1 MHCLQWHPLTNYWRS
16 TQVLMVAP
24 AFPSLQSLELGLC
37 QLNTLEVTSLNLDG
51 AEGKPLLPL
60 LKSLNFDTNDLSDW
74 AGVCK
79 GVQVFPRCV
88 ISSLS
93 GVSPTNQTSVLTL
106 VPDCPA

>member
-1 MHCLQWHPLTNYWRS
+1 
-16 TQVLMVAP
+16 MVAP

-37 QLNTLEVTSLNLDG
+37 ELNTLEVTSPNLVG

-79 GVQVFPRCV
+79 GVKIFPRCV
-88 ISSLS
+88 MSSLS
-93 GVSPTNQTSVLTL
+93 GVSPSNQTDIFITCI
-106 VPDCPA
+106 PDCPA